1 MDELWHAE
9 PEMTPTGMDLRTI
22 ERFDAIFA
30 QVEASQAV
38 TAGLAEAQA
47 MHGLEDMA
55 VLEALNAAAAAGSL
69 ISVQAL
75 TARLT

>member
-9 PEMTPTGMDLRTI
+9 PEMTPAGMDLKTI

-38 TAGLAEAQA
+38 TAGMAEAQA
-47 MHGLEDMA
+47 MHGAGGQA
-55 VLEALNAAAAAGSL
+55 VRETLNAAARQAA
-69 ISVQAL
+69 
-75 TARLT
+75 